1 VVYLFNEPVMK
12 TGSKKFHFR
21 IIIKLK
27 DSAHLQMLGEP
38 SLDDFISSQKIDRL
52 LTSAS
57 SKKISELLNEARRK
71 DHSYRPPNFLN
82 YYCIGCSEEEKVRE
96 ALNLL
101 NKSNEVEYA
110 YVETHSA
117 SPPPGSS
124 NSNPLEP
131 YQWYLNEAPVGINAR
146 YAWQFPGGD
155 GTGKVKFMDIEQG
168 WIMDHEDIIINYLP
182 STGFSHH
189 EHESHG
195 TAVLGV
201 IMMRNNEVGGIG
213 ITPHAN
219 GYLMSQWRP
228 DGTFNTADAIMAAI
242 VHLNFGDILLLEAQ
256 SFDSLYTKK
265 VWPVE
270 TLEANF
276 QLIRLATALGIIVIE
291 AAGNGMYSTGNDLD
305 DFIDHNGNNIF
316 SRSKSCFKESGAIM
330 VAAASSDVPHRKINY
345 SNYGSRIDCYAW
357 GENVIT
363 AGSYPLLSGLAKNTY
378 SYKFSGTS
386 SASAIVA
393 GAAIALQS
401 IVEEKYDLRIHPK
414 QMRLILSDEK
424 YGTASKHGHLA
435 DKIGVMP
442 DLKKITD
449 HLSKP
454 GFIKKHQGI
463 KNIKEKKFQ
472 RRL

>member
-1 VVYLFNEPVMK
+1 MK

-168 WIMDHEDIIINYLP
+168 WIMDHED
-182 STGFSHH
+182 
-189 EHESHG
+189 
-195 TAVLGV
+195 
-201 IMMRNNEVGGIG
+201 
-213 ITPHAN
+213 
-219 GYLMSQWRP
+219 
-228 DGTFNTADAIMAAI
+228 
-242 VHLNFGDILLLEAQ
+242 
-256 SFDSLYTKK
+256 
-265 VWPVE
+265 
-270 TLEANF
+270 
-276 QLIRLATALGIIVIE
+276 
-291 AAGNGMYSTGNDLD
+291 
-305 DFIDHNGNNIF
+305 
-316 SRSKSCFKESGAIM
+316 
-330 VAAASSDVPHRKINY
+330 
-345 SNYGSRIDCYAW
+345 
-357 GENVIT
+357 
-363 AGSYPLLSGLAKNTY
+363 
-378 SYKFSGTS
+378 
-386 SASAIVA
+386 
-393 GAAIALQS
+393 
-401 IVEEKYDLRIHPK
+401 
-414 QMRLILSDEK
+414 
-424 YGTASKHGHLA
+424 
-435 DKIGVMP
+435 
-442 DLKKITD
+442 
-449 HLSKP
+449 
-454 GFIKKHQGI
+454 
-463 KNIKEKKFQ
+463 
-472 RRL
+472 